1 MPVNL
6 VWMAKKKILI
16 TWLLVMVILMQ
27 SFKPIF
33 FKVKKDHLKKKSF
46 NKLMHVVT
54 PPLWPSIH
62 TLRPCYKPSIRPC
75 NMISAGHSETLIWVY
90 MSDPHSSSNND
101 LCAGKKKWILII
113 ASSAFVWK
121 LRGQHIPIKEGEI
134 RGVGFITL
142 PCSHSYTEIDG
153 GCNDFCV
160 KKKKER
166 KGKKSRAI
174 IWT

>member
-1 MPVNL
+1 MHVNL

-16 TWLLVMVILMQ
+16 NWLFLMQ
-27 SFKPIF
+27 SFKPI
-33 FKVKKDHLKKKSF
+33 FKVKKDHLKKLQQT
-46 NKLMHVVT
+46 LMHVVT
-54 PPLWPSIH
+54 PSLWPSIH

-75 NMISAGHSETLIWVY
+75 NMISTGHSQTLIWVCV
-90 MSDPHSSSNND
+90 SDPHSSSNND
-101 LCAGKKKWILII
+101 LCAEKKWILII

-134 RGVGFITL
+134 RGVGFIAL

-153 GCNDFCV
+153 GCNDFYV
-160 KKKKER
+160 KKKREKE
-166 KGKKSRAI
+166 KKSRTI